1 MGRRRPVQLRGPA
14 ARAVRRLRPLGLPA
28 GAEVVVF
35 EFWEEKFL
43 GTHKDGHALTLAPR
57 TARIL
62 LIHRLPTRPQVIATN
77 MHCSAATTRS
87 RGWHGTM
94 RREPSPGSTACAPG
108 LAGKALLYL
117 PEGYRPRGD
126 VKAEGGSFVLKEH
139 GSSVWVQEIEF
150 KEAVVN
156 WSMAIE
162 RLR

>member
-1 MGRRRPVQLRGPA
+1 MHVLGGYHEIVRLAWSEAEGTLSGQYRR
-14 ARAVRRLRPLGLPA
+14 
-28 GAEVVVF
+28 
-35 EFWEEKFL
+35 
-43 GTHKDGHALTLAPR
+43 
-57 TARIL
+57 
-62 LIHRLPTRPQVIATN
+62 
-77 MHCSAATTRS
+77 
-87 RGWHGTM
+87 
-94 RREPSPGSTACAPG
+94 APG